1 MNTKVHALNSSWRK
15 NITWFIVGQQ
25 ISFIGS
31 LLVQYA
37 IFWYIN
43 LETKNGLIL
52 TIAIL
57 ASFIPL
63 LIFSPIAGV
72 LADSMNR
79 KVLII
84 IADGSIAIVT
94 LITAII
100 FTLSG
105 GTIAVWILIFVTAI
119 RGIGQAI
126 HGPAINASIPLMVP
140 EKSLMRIQGIQ
151 TGIQS
156 AFNIITPVIAA
167 LLISYFNMGALF
179 FVDFVTAAL
188 GILTLLFLVI
198 IPKHPSENKPQQQ
211 TGLQNFK
218 EGARY
223 VRQHAFL
230 IPFFIYL
237 SITLFLTAPIA
248 FLSPLQVVRSF
259 LTYET
264 ELFRLTVIEITF
276 ALGMTVGGG
285 LVAWWGGFKN
295 RILNAGIAITLMG
308 FATALMGITPNFY
321 LYAFGM
327 VWLGVCVPFY
337 NATVTVMLQEQ
348 VEPEFM
354 GRVMSIS
361 TMVNSAAFPIGIM
374 VFGPLADVISIEIIM
389 IISGAL
395 MTVIGLLYFF
405 NKVLMKA
412 GASRPAIKS
421 KNALPL

>member
-1 MNTKVHALNSSWRK
+1 MSSLQTTSRQAWRK
-15 NITWFIVGQQ
+15 NITWFIIGQQ

-43 LETKNGLIL
+43 LETQNGLIL

-79 KVLII
+79 KLLII

-100 FTLSG
+100 FLLGDGVIS
-105 GTIAVWILIFVTAI
+105 VWILIGVTAI

-140 EKSLMRIQGIQ
+140 ESSLMRIQGIQ

-156 AFNIITPVIAA
+156 AFNIITPVFAA
-167 LLISYFNMGALF
+167 LLISFFNMGALF
-179 FVDFVTAAL
+179 FVDFITAVL
-188 GILTLLFLVI
+188 GILTLLLFVH
-198 IPKHPSENKPQQQ
+198 IPKHPSENKPQQS
-211 TGLQNFK
+211 GLHNFK
-218 EGARY
+218 EGVRY
-223 VRQHAFL
+223 VRSHIFL

-237 SITLFLTAPIA
+237 SMTLFLTAPIA

-264 ELFRLTVIEITF
+264 ELFRLTIIEITF
-276 ALGMTVGGG
+276 ALGMTAGGA

-295 RILNAGIAITLMG
+295 RIVTAGLAITLMG
-308 FATALMGITPNFY
+308 FATTLMGVTPNFY

-374 VFGPLADVISIEIIM
+374 VFGPLADVISIELIM
-389 IISGAL
+389 IISGTL
-395 MTVIGLLYFF
+395 MTIIGLLYFF
-405 NKVLMKA
+405 NKVLMQA
-412 GASRPAIKS
+412 GVARPTS
-421 KNALPL
+421 KTNP

>member
-1 MNTKVHALNSSWRK
+1 
-15 NITWFIVGQQ
+15 
-25 ISFIGS
+25 
-31 LLVQYA
+31 
-37 IFWYIN
+37 
-43 LETKNGLIL
+43 
-52 TIAIL
+52 
-57 ASFIPL
+57 
-63 LIFSPIAGV
+63 
-72 LADSMNR
+72 
-79 KVLII
+79 
-84 IADGSIAIVT
+84 
-94 LITAII
+94 
-100 FTLSG
+100 
-105 GTIAVWILIFVTAI
+105 
-119 RGIGQAI
+119 
-126 HGPAINASIPLMVP
+126 
-140 EKSLMRIQGIQ
+140 
-151 TGIQS
+151 
-156 AFNIITPVIAA
+156 
-167 LLISYFNMGALF
+167 
-179 FVDFVTAAL
+179 
-188 GILTLLFLVI
+188 
-198 IPKHPSENKPQQQ
+198 
-211 TGLQNFK
+211 
-218 EGARY
+218 
-223 VRQHAFL
+223 
-230 IPFFIYL
+230 
-237 SITLFLTAPIA
+237 
-248 FLSPLQVVRSF
+248 